1 MVSANGGP
9 KKFFYA
15 RTLRVLAPHILQINI
30 AIVRFVIEYMI
41 VCCRSSLKMFYKK
54 ICWEK
59 MDMYDFVVV
68 GPSALRAS
76 EARSAEAYTSG
87 MDYKSILTIW
97 FSIEI
102 SRNEWD
108 IGFWG
113 LIWLLQ
119 KNGGNFWILRDRR
132 KGFSERPK
140 KVHFWK
146 IHFQN
151 LL

>member
-1 MVSANGGP
+1 MN
-9 KKFFYA
+9 K
-15 RTLRVLAPHILQINI
+15 NI
-30 AIVRFVIEYMI
+30 FVI
-41 VCCRSSLKMFYKK
+41 
-54 ICWEK
+54 
-59 MDMYDFVVV
+59 V
-68 GPSALRAS
+68 GPSALRRSALRAS

-108 IGFWG
+108 IDFWG
-113 LIWLLQ
+113 LFGYPT
-119 KNGGNFWILRDRR
+119 KNGGKIWIFNDRD
-132 KGFSERPK
+132 KGFYERPK

-151 LL
+151 LLQKSKNSNFAAIFIYIEYMNDSGFVENGISKWRAK